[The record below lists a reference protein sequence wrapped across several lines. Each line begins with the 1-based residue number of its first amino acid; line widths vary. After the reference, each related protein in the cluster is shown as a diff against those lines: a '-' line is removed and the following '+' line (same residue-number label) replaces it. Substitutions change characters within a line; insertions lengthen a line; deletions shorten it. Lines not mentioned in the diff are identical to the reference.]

1 MKLKLHID
9 HRLNFLLV
17 CAISIACLLLALP
30 RDSKFGYEYEVG
42 KPWNYAPLI
51 ADFEFPISKS
61 AEQLA
66 GERDSALRTFYPYY
80 NLNEAAARQQVHNFT
95 ADRAAGQFAGVPD
108 AYVQHAV
115 RALQEVYAAGIV
127 SSDAMNHLTT
137 AGTCGVRV
145 VNGTN
150 AVSRDV
156 GTLFSPRSAYE
167 HIMGDEHYSR
177 ELMTR
182 LQLHK

>member
-108 AYVQHAV
+108 ASCNTPCARCKRSMPPV
-115 RALQEVYAAGIV
+115 LSAA
-127 SSDAMNHLTT
+127 M
-137 AGTCGVRV
+137 R
-145 VNGTN
+145 
-150 AVSRDV
+150 
-156 GTLFSPRSAYE
+156 
-167 HIMGDEHYSR
+167 
-177 ELMTR
+177 
-182 LQLHK
+182 